1 MEQTSQNSW
10 TCDAKGSGAIIY
22 DIASQLYPICR
33 SITGD
38 GVRASLDILGR
49 HVPLTVHE
57 VPTGTQ
63 VFDWTIPREWNIR
76 DAYVKDPAGRKVIDF
91 HRSNLEVVS
100 YSVPV
105 HRTVSLDELK
115 RHLHSLPDQ
124 PRLIPYRTSYYS
136 ESWGFCIAHD
146 ELAQLVDGDYE
157 VVIDATLARRRR

>member
-1 MEQTSQNSW
+1 M
-10 TCDAKGSGAIIY
+10 
-22 DIASQLYPICR
+22 
-33 SITGD
+33 
-38 GVRASLDILGR
+38 
-49 HVPLTVHE
+49 HE

-76 DAYVKDPAGRKVIDF
+76 DAYVKDPTGRKVIDF
-91 HRSNLEVVS
+91 HRSNLQVVS

-105 HRTVSLDELK
+105 HRTLSLDELK

-146 ELAQLVDGDYE
+146 EL
-157 VVIDATLARRRR
+157 DATGRRRL